1 MDLKEQ
7 KYVCTL
13 AECKSL
19 TRASERLYISQP
31 ALSLYINNV
40 EKNLGAP
47 LFKRN
52 GRKFEL
58 TWLGKQYVEKASQM
72 LELERQFEAV
82 MRQTEQ
88 ESAGQ
93 VRIGIA
99 QRRGIWFLPA
109 VLSVYEREWPQV
121 DVVIREGNL
130 ADLTIMLKNRELD
143 LVVLSQ
149 SDVTSE
155 VETIPLGMEDF
166 LLMVSGDHPL
176 NEKAVPV
183 EGSKLD
189 FLDPHLLSGETIF
202 LNTEMQS
209 ARRVE
214 EKILK
219 DYKVKPGRIR
229 VVRNMELGAQLVAE
243 GLGVGFI
250 RQGYQKNIHYPKPV
264 KYYTIDSSKYGQNV
278 VVAYRQDVELTK
290 PMRAMIMQMKDA
302 AEEYLEF

>member
-47 LFKRN
+47 LFERN

-82 MRQTEQ
+82 RQQTER
-88 ESAGQ
+88 ENAGQ

-143 LVVLSQ
+143 LVVLSR

-155 VETIPLGMEDF
+155 ME
-166 LLMVSGDHPL
+166 
-176 NEKAVPV
+176 AVPV
-183 EGSKLD
+183 EGSKFD

-219 DYKVKPGRIR
+219 DHKVKPGRIR

>member
-19 TRASERLYISQP
+19 TRASERLCISQP

-40 EKNLGAP
+40 EKILGAR
-47 LFKRN
+47 LFERN

-82 MRQTEQ
+82 RRQTER
-88 ESAGQ
+88 ENAGQ

-109 VLSVYEREWPQV
+109 VLS
-121 DVVIREGNL
+121 
-130 ADLTIMLKNRELD
+130 A
-143 LVVLSQ
+143 
-149 SDVTSE
+149 SE
-155 VETIPLGMEDF
+155 MEAVPLGMEDF
-166 LLMVSGDHPL
+166 LLILPGDHPL

-183 EGSKLD
+183 EGSKFD

-264 KYYTIDSSKYGQNV
+264 KYYTIDISRYGQDV
-278 VVAYRQDVELTK
+278 VVAYRRDVELTK

-302 AEEYLEF
+302 AEEYLKL

>member
-40 EKNLGAP
+40 EKILGAR
-47 LFKRN
+47 LFERN

-82 MRQTEQ
+82 MRRTEQ
-88 ESAGQ
+88 ENAGQ

-143 LVVLSQ
+143 LVVLSR

-155 VETIPLGMEDF
+155 MEAVPLGMEDF
-166 LLMVSGDHPL
+166 LLILPGDHPL

-183 EGSKLD
+183 EGSMFD

-219 DYKVKPGRIR
+219 DHKVKPGRIR

-264 KYYTIDSSKYGQNV
+264 KYYTIDDSKY
-278 VVAYRQDVELTK
+278 
-290 PMRAMIMQMKDA
+290 
-302 AEEYLEF
+302 

>member
-1 MDLKEQ
+1 M
-7 KYVCTL
+7 
-13 AECKSL
+13 
-19 TRASERLYISQP
+19 
-31 ALSLYINNV
+31 
-40 EKNLGAP
+40 
-47 LFKRN
+47 
-52 GRKFEL
+52 
-58 TWLGKQYVEKASQM
+58 
-72 LELERQFEAV
+72 
-82 MRQTEQ
+82 
-88 ESAGQ
+88 
-93 VRIGIA
+93 RIGSA

-109 VLSVYEREWPQV
+109 VLSVYEREWTQV

-155 VETIPLGMEDF
+155 MEAVPLGMEDF
-166 LLMVSGDHPL
+166 LLILPGDHPL

-183 EGSKLD
+183 EGSKFD
-189 FLDPHLLSGETIF
+189 FLAPHLLSGETIF

-264 KYYTIDSSKYGQNV
+264 KYYTIDISRYGQDV
-278 VVAYRQDVELTK
+278 VVAYRRDVELTK

-302 AEEYLEF
+302 AEEYLKF

>member
-40 EKNLGAP
+40 EKILGAR
-47 LFKRN
+47 LFERN

-82 MRQTEQ
+82 RRQAER
-88 ESAGQ
+88 ENAGQ

-143 LVVLSQ
+143 LVVLSR

-155 VETIPLGMEDF
+155 MEAVPLGMEDF
-166 LLMVSGDHPL
+166 LLILPGDHPL

-183 EGSKLD
+183 EGSMFD

-219 DYKVKPGRIR
+219 DHKVKPGRIR

-243 GLGVGFI
+243 GGLYPAGLSEEHPLSEAGEILHHRHFQVRTGCCGGLPPGCGADQTHASDDHADEGCSRGVFEALI
-250 RQGYQKNIHYPKPV
+250 N
-264 KYYTIDSSKYGQNV
+264 
-278 VVAYRQDVELTK
+278 
-290 PMRAMIMQMKDA
+290 
-302 AEEYLEF
+302 